1 MIYSELAKEL
11 TKSNN
16 IIGVNANQ
24 INNILKSRL
33 TMKSKM
39 IIDGVGGVGGVGGA
53 FGGGLSNLKDHRLF
67 VADEPKLM
75 NMKKLINYN
84 RVSSQSMIGN
94 QLKNI
99 RMISNKQLLSSN
111 ELALHQ

>member
-1 MIYSELAKEL
+1 MIYLELAKEL

-39 IIDGVGGVGGVGGA
+39 IIDGVGGVGGA

-111 ELALHQ
+111 ELTLPQ